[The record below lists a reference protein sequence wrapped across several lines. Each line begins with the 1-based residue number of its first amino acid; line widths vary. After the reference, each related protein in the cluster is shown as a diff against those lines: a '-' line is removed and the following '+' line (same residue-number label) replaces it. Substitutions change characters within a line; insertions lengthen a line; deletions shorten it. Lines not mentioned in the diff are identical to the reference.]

1 MCDYVAATNVS
12 SVDSEYACDPIEHVP
27 TSDFCLWDG
36 IGCDNGSIVALYTP
50 KATPRDSR
58 LKSMGGLRQALVLQT
73 MIGGSLPD
81 SLGHLTSL
89 TVLDLSHNLLFSS
102 VPSSFG
108 LLSNLLGLSL
118 QYNSLSY
125 ALPDSLG
132 GMSQLTQ
139 LGVQYNSFS
148 GAIPASISQL
158 ALLTVLTLR
167 RNRLSS
173 NIPDEMGAMPGLQVH
188 CHNTAHNMSP
198 CERLEKPVTVHKH
211 NYCRV

>member
-36 IGCDNGSIVALYTP
+36 IGCDNDSIVALYTP
-50 KATPRDSR
+50 KAAPRDSR

-108 LLSNLLGLSL
+108 LLSNHDLSL
-118 QYNSLSY
+118 QYP
-125 ALPDSLG
+125 LPDSLG

-139 LGVQYNSFS
+139 LGLQYNSFS

-158 ALLTVLTLR
+158 ALLTELTLR

-188 CHNTAHNMSP
+188 CHKTAHNMSP
-198 CERLEKPVTVHKH
+198 YGRLEKPVTVHKH
-211 NYCRV
+211 N